1 MYDFFFLS
9 LSKQTDDSL
18 KARTFF
24 IFSCLPHN
32 TSMELGADEAL
43 PGNSLDDALGVGLG
57 LDQKSFEWPG
67 DRHLLWAY
75 RGLQ

>member
-1 MYDFFFLS
+1 
-9 LSKQTDDSL
+9 
-18 KARTFF
+18 
-24 IFSCLPHN
+24 
-32 TSMELGADEAL
+32 MELGADEAL
-43 PGNSLDDALGVGLG
+43 PGNSLDDALRVGLG